1 MESWPACDEK
11 SALSA
16 EDVARN
22 LDAARRWMVEEGL
35 DLLVVTS
42 ADRYLNEY
50 TPLEDNHRY
59 LLSGFTGSTALL
71 LVRAE
76 DRARLYVDGRYH
88 LQADG
93 EVDAAL
99 VDVVKVAFGTSIQQ
113 ALMDD
118 LKAGGVAGCEGDRMS
133 QSFRQSLE
141 KAAATLRVFAGGEL
155 RAALGKEALVQT
167 KPLRPIP
174 ESLADGGPPARLA
187 RTFEEWPHGEDALLY
202 LGALDDIAWL
212 TGARGYHFP
221 YQSSFASE
229 ALVQPRAI
237 CVRVDPPV
245 LAAGPPVAEAV
256 EWTADDME
264 TLLARDA
271 WSDVR
276 RFVYD
281 PAHTTAAVVETVKR
295 LRPDWERVAMTSP
308 ALEAKARKSPVE
320 LQHMAEIHRRSSKVV
335 ARCVRWAREK
345 VGGGARVSEVEFHD
359 RANRFY
365 EEAGAVDLSF
375 HTIAAIGSDS
385 AIIHFSDPSPE
396 VVAEP
401 ADLMLLDSGALYE
414 AGYATDITRTF
425 LAGGRSSQA
434 SPKQKEIY
442 TLVLKGL
449 LAAQNAVFP
458 EGTPGAFL
466 DALARRPL
474 FEAGWNYAHGTGH
487 GVGIHVHEPG
497 VGISPTTA
505 LPMKANQVSS
515 IEPGIYV
522 EGFGGVRLENIV
534 VFEPLDD
541 PKGFLRCRPLVLVG
555 FDPCLIDWERLD
567 AEERR
572 WLEEYEGLCTD
583 LGTGLGAAEFL

>member
-1 MESWPACDEK
+1 MESWPACDDVDDLTAK
-11 SALSA
+11 
-16 EDVARN
+16 DVARN
-22 LDAARRWMVEEGL
+22 LDAAHRWMVGEGL

-71 LVRAE
+71 LVRAN

-93 EVDAAL
+93 EVDESL
-99 VDVVKVAFGTSIQQ
+99 IDVVKVPFGTSIQQ

-141 KAAATLRVFAGGEL
+141 KRAETLRVFAGGEL
-155 RAALGKEALVQT
+155 RVALGMEPLIQT

-174 ESLADGGPPARLA
+174 AELEDGGPPTRLA
-187 RTFEEWPHGEDALLY
+187 RTFAEWPHGQDALLY
-202 LGALDDIAWL
+202 LGALDDVAWL

-221 YQSSFASE
+221 YQSSFAAE
-229 ALVQPRAI
+229 ALAQPDAL
-237 CVRVDPPV
+237 CVRVDVPV
-245 LAAGPPVAEAV
+245 LEAGPPAAEAV
-256 EWTADDME
+256 EWTAEDLDG
-264 TLLARDA
+264 LLMRDA
-271 WSDVR
+271 WNGVR
-276 RFVYD
+276 TFVYD
-281 PAHTTAAVVETVKR
+281 PAHTTAAVVEKVKG
-295 LRPDWERVAMTSP
+295 LRPDWKLVTMTSP
-308 ALEAKARKSPVE
+308 ALVAKAKKSPVE
-320 LQHMAEIHRRSSKVV
+320 LDHMVDIHRRSSRVV
-335 ARCVRWAREK
+335 ARCVRWAREQ
-345 VGGGARVSEVEFHD
+345 VGGGSRVSELDFHD
-359 RANRFY
+359 QANRFY

-385 AIIHFSDPSPE
+385 AIIHFSDPSPD

-401 ADLMLLDSGALYE
+401 DDLMLLDSGALYE

-425 LAGGRSSQA
+425 LAGGGAGEA

-474 FEAGWNYAHGTGH
+474 YEAGWNYAHGTGH

-497 VGISPTTA
+497 VGISPTTT

-534 VFEPLDD
+534 AFEPLPDR
-541 PKGFLRCRPLVLVG
+541 KGFLRCRPLVLIG
-555 FDPCLIDWERLD
+555 FDPHLIDWDRLD
-567 AEERR
+567 AKEMG
-572 WLEEYEGLCTD
+572 WLRKYEALCAE
-583 LGTGLGAAEFL
+583 LGTALGAADFL

>member
-1 MESWPACDEK
+1 MESWPARDEND
-11 SALSA
+11 ALPA
-16 EDVARN
+16 EEVARN
-22 LDAARRWMVEEGL
+22 LEAAHRWMGEEGL

-71 LVRAE
+71 LVRAKE
-76 DRARLYVDGRYH
+76 RARLYVDGRYH

-118 LKAGGVAGCEGDRMS
+118 LKTGGVAGCEGDRMS

-141 KAAATLRVFAGGEL
+141 KAAASLRVFAGGEL
-155 RAALGKEALVQT
+155 RAALGKEPLIQT

-174 ESLADGGPPARLA
+174 EALDEGPRARLA
-187 RTFEEWPHGEDALLY
+187 RTFKDWPHGEDALLY

-221 YQSSFASE
+221 YQSSFAAE
-229 ALVQPRAI
+229 ALARPDGL
-237 CVRVDPPV
+237 CVRVDAPV
-245 LAAGPPVAEAV
+245 LAAGPPPAEAV
-256 EWTADDME
+256 EWTAENLDA
-264 TLLARDA
+264 LLTRDA
-271 WSDVR
+271 WNRVKT
-276 RFVYD
+276 FVYD
-281 PAHTTAAVVETVKR
+281 PAHTTAAVVEKVKS
-295 LRPDWERVAMTSP
+295 LRPDWKRVTMTSP
-308 ALEAKARKSPVE
+308 ALSAKAKKSPVE
-320 LQHMAEIHRRSSKVV
+320 LEHMVDIHKRSSRVV
-335 ARCVRWAREK
+335 ARCVRWAREQ
-345 VGGGARVSEVEFHD
+345 VGAGARVSELEFHD
-359 RANRFY
+359 QANRFY

-385 AIIHFSDPSPE
+385 AIIHFSDPSSD

-401 ADLMLLDSGALYE
+401 GDLMLLDSGALYE

-425 LAGGRSSQA
+425 LAGGGTLEA
-434 SPKQKEIY
+434 SRKQKEIY

-497 VGISPTTA
+497 VGISPTTT

-534 VFEPLDD
+534 AFEALPGRE
-541 PKGFLRCRPLVLVG
+541 GFLRCRPLVLVG
-555 FDPCLIDWERLD
+555 FDPHLIDWERLD
-567 AEERR
+567 GREMA
-572 WLEEYEGLCTD
+572 WLREYEGLCAE
-583 LGTGLGAAEFL
+583 LGTGLGAAEYL